1 MVKKN
6 ALKFVIWKYL
16 PTFAECYKCFYEGGP
31 LVRAPHHTNVCKI
44 SRLFGAKPSLAFDVA
59 ASTLASFLISL
70 RRIGNPALFILSYLF
85 DKTHLKRGKALALQL
100 FLSITVFVMQKFHFT
115 CTRILCILDDF
126 LRKQTNKQ
134 IRAIISRT
142 YTMSSGIILKTA

>member
-16 PTFAECYKCFYEGGP
+16 PTFAEFYKCFYEGGP

-44 SRLFGAKPSLAFDVA
+44 SRLFGAKPSLVFDVA

-70 RRIGNPALFILSYLF
+70 RALSRSVSGYSLTSMYKNLYKPWKGLMCVATFKRSRAYEYLLIDLVRDKPFPKKCKYPRRLSLYGELETLHCSF
-85 DKTHLKRGKALALQL
+85 LATSLTKL
-100 FLSITVFVMQKFHFT
+100 T
-115 CTRILCILDDF
+115 
-126 LRKQTNKQ
+126 
-134 IRAIISRT
+134 
-142 YTMSSGIILKTA
+142 